1 MEQQRIA
8 GWIYTGLV
16 IAAAFVLGYFA
27 GIGQTPAPVQVTV
40 SEPAETR
47 VWENGSMETAQGV
60 QTACINLNKADQQT
74 LETLPGI
81 GPELAARILAYRQT
95 VGGFVA
101 KEQIMDVEGIG
112 EKRYAELEQL
122 ITVEVTH
129 ENSGGG

>member
-1 MEQQRIA
+1 MERQRIA
-8 GWIYTGLV
+8 GWIYAVLV
-16 IAAAFVLGYFA
+16 IVAAFVLGYFA
-27 GIGQTPAPVQVTV
+27 GIGQTPAQVQVTV
-40 SEPAETR
+40 SGPAETR
-47 VWENGSMETAQGV
+47 VWEKNSVELEQGL
-60 QTACINLNKADQQT
+60 QTACINLNTADQQT

-81 GPELAARILAYRQT
+81 GPELAAKILAYRQT

-129 ENSGGG
+129 ENSGGR